1 VRERVRVASV
11 SVVWIGGLEFSKCD
25 GLEDSFGLRC
35 SIFAI
40 KTNKSPNLA
49 PISPRRH
56 QPSAQP
62 VQDLIYA
69 LVGFRAALGDE
80 DEDFGAAAAGAGVS
94 SRDSSSLS
102 LPNNPAPST
111 GFLVEE
117 LRFGL
122 ARAALR
128 TGFSLVRS
136 LSSSLSNMPLSELEL
151 PPRDDSKMPPDS
163 DVDVGADDEP
173 SSLPNRSSLPLSLS
187 LSCVPKRSS
196 AVLFESEVELRE
208 VSELRELRVL

>member
-1 VRERVRVASV
+1 MRERVRVASV

-69 LVGFRAALGDE
+69 AHLDFEDQNAFQWIGRWANHLGARRTRVVRMAHVM
-80 DEDFGAAAAGAGVS
+80 AAAAGCG
-94 SRDSSSLS
+94 SRQQH
-102 LPNNPAPST
+102 
-111 GFLVEE
+111 V
-117 LRFGL
+117 
-122 ARAALR
+122 
-128 TGFSLVRS
+128 
-136 LSSSLSNMPLSELEL
+136 
-151 PPRDDSKMPPDS
+151 
-163 DVDVGADDEP
+163 VGANEAILALIYKD
-173 SSLPNRSSLPLSLS
+173 S
-187 LSCVPKRSS
+187 
-196 AVLFESEVELRE
+196 
-208 VSELRELRVL
+208 

>member
-1 VRERVRVASV
+1 MRERVRVASV

-122 ARAALR
+122 ARAASRWKALDELFNLNPNVQGTQDFSGDLKAR
-128 TGFSLVRS
+128 TAWYLKSCP
-136 LSSSLSNMPLSELEL
+136 MPNG
-151 PPRDDSKMPPDS
+151 M
-163 DVDVGADDEP
+163 GIGQ
-173 SSLPNRSSLPLSLS
+173 
-187 LSCVPKRSS
+187 
-196 AVLFESEVELRE
+196 
-208 VSELRELRVL
+208 